1 MRLAKECKVAII
13 EKTYDGGV
21 CLPERSANMS
31 LRGKLVVFWMKHRPR
46 HIATTQMVALM
57 FAAIILLGALLL
69 TLPAASRD
77 GVSCGLRP
85 ALFTATSATCVTG
98 LVLYDTWSQW
108 SGFGQIVI
116 LCLIQIGGL
125 GFMSVATLLIFL
137 LRRKIGLQQ
146 RLMIAQSL
154 SVNDIKGVVRLQK
167 LVLTGSFSV
176 EAVGAIILTLRFW
189 PEYGF
194 TRALRWGIF
203 HSVSAFCN
211 AGFDIFGAIAP
222 GQSLIEFNADPVVLL
237 TLSALIIIGGL
248 GFLVWE
254 NIARKRSLRKFSV
267 YTKLV
272 LLITAALLAVGWAGT
287 CLLEWNNP
295 ETLGGMTVGEK
306 LLNGFFQSATLRTAG
321 FAAIDQ
327 AKLTESGKAFSS
339 VLMFIGGSSGSTAGG
354 IKTVTFLVLA
364 LTIWAR
370 ARGKSTVCAF
380 KRTIPEEQTQ
390 NAMIIAFIVLALA
403 VFGGIFISATSPMSF
418 TDAVYEAVSA
428 LATVGLSAGGTAS
441 LSIPAQILII
451 IYMYFGRVGV
461 LTISLGFLAG
471 NRAEERF
478 RYAETN
484 LLIG

>member
-1 MRLAKECKVAII
+1 
-13 EKTYDGGV
+13 
-21 CLPERSANMS
+21 MS
-31 LRGKLVVFWMKHRPR
+31 LRGKLVVFWMKHRPK
-46 HIATTQMVALM
+46 HTDTTQMVALM
-57 FAAIILLGALLL
+57 FAAIILLGTLLL
-69 TLPAASRD
+69 MLPAASRD
-77 GVSCGLRP
+77 GVSCGVRP

-98 LVLYDTWSQW
+98 LVLGDTWSQW

-137 LRRKIGLQQ
+137 LRRKISLRQ

-154 SVNDIKGVVRLQK
+154 SVSDIMGVVRLQK
-167 LVLTGSFSV
+167 LVITGSFFV

-194 TRALRWGIF
+194 GRALGWGIF

-211 AGFDIFGAIAP
+211 AGFDIFGSIAP
-222 GQSLIEFNADPVVLL
+222 GQSLIEFNTDPIVLL
-237 TLSALIIIGGL
+237 TLAALIIIGGL

-254 NIARKRSLRKFSV
+254 NIVQKRSFGKFSV
-267 YTKLV
+267 YARLV
-272 LLITAALLAVGWAGT
+272 LLITAALLAAGWAGT

-295 ETLGGMTVGEK
+295 ETLGGMTIGEK

-321 FAAIDQ
+321 FAAVDQ
-327 AKLTESGKAFSS
+327 GKLTESGKAFSC

-354 IKTVTFLVLA
+354 IKTVTFLVLV

-380 KRTIPEEQTQ
+380 KRTIPNEQTQ

-403 VFGGIFISATSPMSF
+403 IFGGIFISATSPMSF
-418 TDAVYEAVSA
+418 TDAVYEAISA
-428 LATVGLSAGGTAS
+428 LATVGLSAGGTAT

-471 NRAEERF
+471 DRAEERF
-478 RYAETN
+478 RYAETS

>member
-1 MRLAKECKVAII
+1 
-13 EKTYDGGV
+13 
-21 CLPERSANMS
+21 MS
-31 LRGKLVVFWMKHRPR
+31 LRGKLVLFWMKHRPR

-108 SGFGQIVI
+108 SGFGQVVI

-137 LRRKIGLQQ
+137 LRRKVSLRQ

-154 SVNDIKGVVRLQK
+154 SVSDIMGVVRLQK
-167 LVLTGSFSV
+167 LVIVGSFCV
-176 EAVGAIILTLRFW
+176 EAVGALILTLRFW
-189 PEYGF
+189 PAYGLGK
-194 TRALRWGIF
+194 ALSWGVF

-211 AGFDIFGAIAP
+211 AGFDIFGSIAP
-222 GQSLIEFNADPVVLL
+222 GQSLIEFHTDPVVLL
-237 TLSALIIIGGL
+237 TLAALIIIGGL
-248 GFLVWE
+248 GFLAWE
-254 NIARKRSLRKFSV
+254 NIAQKRSFRKVSV

-272 LLITAALLAVGWAGT
+272 LLVTAALLAAGWAGI

-327 AKLTESGKAFSS
+327 AKLTESGKAFSC

-354 IKTVTFLVLA
+354 IKTVTFLVLV

-370 ARGKSTVCAF
+370 ARGKRAVCAF
-380 KRTIPEEQTQ
+380 KRTIPDEQTQ
-390 NAMIIAFIVLALA
+390 NAMIIAFIVLASA

-418 TDAVYEAVSA
+418 TDAIYEAISA

-451 IYMYFGRVGV
+451 VYMYFGRVGV

-471 NRAEERF
+471 KQAEERF

>member
-1 MRLAKECKVAII
+1 
-13 EKTYDGGV
+13 
-21 CLPERSANMS
+21 
-31 LRGKLVVFWMKHRPR
+31 MKWFYNLK
-46 HIATTQMVALM
+46 I
-57 FAAIILLGALLL
+57 
-69 TLPAASRD
+69 
-77 GVSCGLRP
+77 
-85 ALFTATSATCVTG
+85 
-98 LVLYDTWSQW
+98 SQ
-108 SGFGQIVI
+108 
-116 LCLIQIGGL
+116 
-125 GFMSVATLLIFL
+125 
-137 LRRKIGLQQ
+137 
-146 RLMIAQSL
+146 
-154 SVNDIKGVVRLQK
+154 
-167 LVLTGSFSV
+167 
-176 EAVGAIILTLRFW
+176 
-189 PEYGF
+189 
-194 TRALRWGIF
+194 
-203 HSVSAFCN
+203 
-211 AGFDIFGAIAP
+211 
-222 GQSLIEFNADPVVLL
+222 
-237 TLSALIIIGGL
+237 
-248 GFLVWE
+248 
-254 NIARKRSLRKFSV
+254 
-267 YTKLV
+267 
-272 LLITAALLAVGWAGT
+272 
-287 CLLEWNNP
+287 
-295 ETLGGMTVGEK
+295 K

-354 IKTVTFLVLA
+354 IKTVTFLVLV

-380 KRTIPEEQTQ
+380 KRTIPDEQTQ

-403 VFGGIFISATSPMSF
+403 VFGGIFISATSPMGF